1 MSRYTGP
8 RIKIIRRLGLLPGLT
23 QKFSNRINTPGQH
36 GVDLSRTP
44 QQPLLRNEYT
54 FRLFQRQ
61 RLRFHYGVTERQLIS
76 YYQEAKRCQGSTG
89 NLLLEFLESRFDST
103 IFRLG
108 FAPTIPAARQLINH
122 GHFKINGKRVTIPS
136 FLCQPGDKISLKEN
150 SKVKPQV
157 QIFFNNIQERRNG
170 ILKRMEEVR
179 RTDIKVSVLIPNHLS
194 VDPATLTAKVIG
206 RVQRNDIPI
215 FINELKVVEYYSR

>member
-122 GHFKINGKRVTIPS
+122 GHFKINGRRVTIPS